1 MPHEPTAPVA
11 PRVSI
16 IVPLYN
22 HVLFTGICVR
32 ALAAA
37 PDDLAH
43 VEVLLVDNGSTD
55 GTAAFIGGLSPP
67 FRALTNAGNEGFAR
81 ACNRG
86 AREAGGE
93 YVLFL
98 NNDTVPGAGWLA
110 ALLAAAKHTPAP
122 TIVGARLLFPDD
134 TVQHAGIGF
143 NERDE
148 PAHLVYGFPANDPAA
163 ITSRA
168 VPAVTGAC
176 LLMRR
181 DAFLAGGGFDE
192 GYHNGYEDLDLCCR
206 VRRDGGTV
214 WYAADSTLYHFE
226 SATAGRYLADAAN
239 ATRFRER
246 WGAWLATDALA
257 RASATTTTTPVR
269 LARTY
274 ATGADMRRELERVI
288 ADARAYESEFIRL
301 DAAYRE
307 LRTDFDRQEAWAR
320 GLEADARRL
329 RARNPL
335 QRLAGRVLRM

>member
-1 MPHEPTAPVA
+1 MQYRQEAAP

-16 IVPLYN
+16 VIPLYN
-22 HVLFTGICVR
+22 RVLFTGICVR
-32 ALAAA
+32 ALAAVA
-37 PDDLAH
+37 DAGIPT
-43 VEVLLVDNGSTD
+43 EVLLVDNGSTD
-55 GTAAFIGGLSPP
+55 GTADFIAALPPP

-86 AREAGGE
+86 AREAGGA

-98 NNDTVPGAGWLA
+98 NNDTVPQPGWLA
-110 ALLAAAKHTPAP
+110 ALLAAAEGTPAP
-122 TIVGARLLFPDD
+122 AIVGARLLFPDD

-143 NERDE
+143 SERGE
-148 PAHLVYGFPANDPAA
+148 PAHLAYGFPADDPATT
-163 ITSRA
+163 TSRA

-192 GYHNGYEDLDLCCR
+192 GYRNGYEDLDLCCR
-206 VRRDGGTV
+206 MRREGGTV
-214 WYAADSTLYHFE
+214 RYAADSMLYHFE
-226 SATAGRYLADAAN
+226 SATAGRYAADAAN
-239 ATRFRER
+239 AVRFRER
-246 WGAWLATDALA
+246 WGASLATDALVRGTA
-257 RASATTTTTPVR
+257 TATTAPVR

-288 ADARAYESEFIRL
+288 ADARAYEGEFVRL

-335 QRLAGRVLRM
+335 QRLVGRVLRM